1 MTTRRGA
8 AFTLIEL
15 LVVVAI
21 IAILAAL
28 LLPAL
33 ARAKARARQIQCLN
47 DFKQLGLA
55 AHLYADDNED
65 LLPRENGGGG
75 PVQQPYIVAA
85 STNQNVWYNVWLVAA
100 DLPPAS
106 AYMDLSG
113 PSVRK
118 EFYEPSSLLTCSSA
132 RFDPIFAQTNPRFSR
147 AMNSR
152 LIIGTNGSS
161 LAGLAQPSTTPLLV
175 EAGVPGEIPLPGQL
189 AYDGRPHVKWERTS
203 ARHDGL
209 GNAAFGDGS
218 ARALPAREL
227 TNATPRT
234 FQWDR

>member
-47 DFKQLGLA
+47 DCKQLGLA
-55 AHLYADDNED
+55 ALLYADENED
-65 LLPRENGGGG
+65 LLPRERGGTAYN
-75 PVQQPYIVAA
+75 PPPIVAA
-85 STNQNVWYNVWLVAA
+85 ITNQNVWYNVWLIAA
-100 DLPPAS
+100 GKPPAS
-106 AYMDLSG
+106 AYMDLSV
-113 PSVRK
+113 PRARK

-132 RFDPIFAQTNPRFSR
+132 RFDPIAAEGSRFSR
-147 AMNSR
+147 AMNAR
-152 LIIGTNGSS
+152 LNLGTNGSS

-175 EAGVPGEIPLPGQL
+175 EAGVPGEIPLPGQFT
-189 AYDGRPHVKWERTS
+189 YDGRPHVKWERTS